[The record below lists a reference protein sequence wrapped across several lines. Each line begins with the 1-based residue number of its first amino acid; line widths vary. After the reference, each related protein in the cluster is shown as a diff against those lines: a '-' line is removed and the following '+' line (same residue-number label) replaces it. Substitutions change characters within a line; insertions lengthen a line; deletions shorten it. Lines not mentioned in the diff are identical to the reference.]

1 MLAPPIALSFRNK
14 KHPLPPYVFVGA
26 NKSLRCNDLR
36 AYRKQECASREDA
49 MSCEGGVF
57 EEVGLRMYDT
67 KSRGMLPQDY
77 RFVKST
83 FERRGEVKETM
94 T

>member
-1 MLAPPIALSFRNK
+1 
-14 KHPLPPYVFVGA
+14 
-26 NKSLRCNDLR
+26 
-36 AYRKQECASREDA
+36 

-57 EEVGLRMYDT
+57 EEVRLRMYDT